1 MSFICDYHKEAAIA
15 TKCNILPKEVRV
27 VHYNNYEVFMRGNK
41 LIKQY
46 KGTSTGVETATEMR
60 VCDKCKELLAGSEPA
75 IVGEKNVITEYS
87 NWPIREEDR
96 QKAIINDRVV
106 IIDTLPQIKE
116 EEKKPTWI
124 DEDYIGFEDEP
135 SSKYD

>member
-1 MSFICDYHKEAAIA
+1 MSFICDHNKEV
-15 TKCNILPKEVRV
+15 THGKCNIIPKEVRI

-46 KGTSTGVETATEMR
+46 KGTTTGVETATEMR
-60 VCDKCKELLAGSEPA
+60 ICDKCKELLAGSEPA
-75 IVGEKNVITEYS
+75 IVGEKTVMAEYS

-96 QKAIINDRVV
+96 QNAIINDRVV
-106 IIDTLPQIKE
+106 VIDSLPQVSE
-116 EEKKPTWI
+116 ETKPTWV